1 MAASTDGPAPTG
13 TTSRRG
19 RSAAGR
25 AEVRAELVHAAL
37 ALFTERGYD
46 ETTVDDIAAAA
57 GVGRRT
63 FFRYFRGKED
73 AVSPDHEGCLRRV
86 DAVLSQAH
94 PAEPLRTLVLRAADE
109 VFDLYFD
116 DPDAARARFALT
128 RTVPALRDREVA
140 GVDRYR
146 RLFGRRLRAR
156 LQGVPDG
163 DLHASV
169 IAAAV
174 VAAHNLALR
183 TWLVGGARA
192 DARDECRARFRRVA
206 PLLPVPEPQHGTD
219 GGLGA
224 VARRLEQ
231 AVERLERSAPN

>member
-1 MAASTDGPAPTG
+1 MAPNG
-13 TTSRRG
+13 TTGNGTALRRG

-25 AEVRAELVHAAL
+25 AEVRADLVRAAL
-37 ALFTERGYD
+37 TLFTERGYD

-73 AVSPDHEGCLRRV
+73 AVSPDHDGCLQRV
-86 DAVLSQAH
+86 DAVLTDAR
-94 PAEPLRTLVLRAADE
+94 PAEPLHTLVLRAADE

-116 DPDAARARFALT
+116 DPAAARARFALT

-146 RLFGRRLRAR
+146 RLFGRRLRTR
-156 LQGVPDG
+156 LDG
-163 DLHASV
+163 TADGGLHAAV
-169 IAAAV
+169 TAAAV
-174 VAAHNLALR
+174 VAAHNHALR
-183 TWLVGGARA
+183 EWLVGGARE
-192 DARDECRARFRRVA
+192 DARDECRASFRRVA
-206 PLLPVPEPQHGTD
+206 PLLPVAPAGD
-219 GGLGA
+219 DALGD

-231 AVERLERSAPN
+231 AVARLEAQPPG